1 MHIHAKKAADFVKI
15 VKSQSQSGKEPKI
28 FAGDRLRRLRRGR
41 GLGQGAM
48 ARGLGISPSYLSQ
61 IEADLR
67 PMPAA
72 LRGRAAAWL
81 GVPESLFADAD
92 DERLA
97 GSLREATGDP
107 LFGRATVPAE
117 EARAAVRAAPELA
130 ERFLELYRAYLALDE
145 QHQALRARG
154 MAGEDFAG
162 VPHFPYDE
170 VRDWVQSRQNH
181 FDRLDRAAEALAGR
195 IGRGG
200 APTQD
205 DLARH
210 LLDRHGIAVADDPSL
225 LAQGTV
231 WRLQRVERVLALAQ
245 EAAPA
250 SRLFWMAHVIGL
262 LEQRRAIL
270 SEVRAARLSSAE
282 ARSLARIGLANYF
295 AGALLMPYE
304 RFLAEAELLR
314 YDVERLQGRFGA
326 SFEQVCHRL
335 STLQRPGRPGI
346 PFFLV
351 KTDIAGNVLK
361 RSSATRFR
369 FARFG
374 GPCPLWNVYRAF
386 AQPGRV
392 LVQVA
397 QTPDGV
403 SYLSI
408 ARTVGRGGGAYLS
421 RPRNVAIV
429 IGCETAYAGQTVYA
443 TGLDLSEPGF
453 FDPIGPGCRA
463 CERTDCR
470 HRAVPPASQSLDVG
484 SLQRGVVPYRIRPPG

>member
-1 MHIHAKKAADFVKI
+1 MKTDRL
-15 VKSQSQSGKEPKI
+15 GLREPKV
-28 FAGDRLRRLRRGR
+28 FAGDRLRRLR
-41 GLGQGAM
+41 A
-48 ARGLGISPSYLSQ
+48 ARGLSQAALARLLGVSPSYLSQ
-61 IEADLR
+61 MEADLR
-67 PMPAA
+67 PMPAS
-72 LRGRAAAWL
+72 LRARAAERLA
-81 GVPESLFADAD
+81 VPEGLFGDEG

-97 GSLREATGDP
+97 ASLREATGDP
-107 LFGRATVPAE
+107 LFGRATVSGE
-117 EARAAVRAAPELA
+117 EARAAIRAAPEVA
-130 ERFLELYRAYLALDE
+130 ERFLALYRAYLALDE
-145 QHQALRARG
+145 RHQALRLRAA
-154 MAGEDFAG
+154 AGEDFAG

-170 VRDWVQSRQNH
+170 VRDWVQSRRNH

-195 IGRGG
+195 IGRG
-200 APTQD
+200 APTFD

-210 LLDRHGIAVADDPSL
+210 LRDTHGIAVADDPDL
-225 LAQGTV
+225 LSQGTV
-231 WRLQRVERVLALAQ
+231 WRLQRPERVLSLAQ
-245 EAAPA
+245 EASPA

-262 LEQRRAIL
+262 LEQRGAIL
-270 SEVRAARLSSAE
+270 AEIRAARLTTAE

-295 AGALLMPYE
+295 AGALLMPYGH
-304 RFLAEAELLR
+304 FLDEAELQR
-314 YDVERLQGRFGA
+314 YDVERLQSRFGA

-386 AQPGRV
+386 TQPGRV

-403 SYLSI
+403 AYLSV

-421 RPRNVAIV
+421 RPRNVAVV
-429 IGCETAYAGQTVYA
+429 IGCEIEYARQTVYA
-443 TGLDLSEPGF
+443 TGLDLRDTASH
-453 FDPIGPGCRA
+453 DPIGPGCRA
-463 CERTDCR
+463 CERTACR

-484 SLQRGVVPYRIRPPG
+484 SLERGVVPYRIRG